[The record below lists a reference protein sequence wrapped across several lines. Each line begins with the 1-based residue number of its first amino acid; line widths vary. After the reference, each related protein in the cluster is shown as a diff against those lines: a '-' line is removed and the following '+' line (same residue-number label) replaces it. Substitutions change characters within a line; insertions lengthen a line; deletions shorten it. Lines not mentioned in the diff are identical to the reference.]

1 MYRDVLYHIFE
12 GYSLFINEY
21 DFEECACINNS
32 ESDELSNISIYYIA
46 IFARENDIK
55 TVIISRFRWQTNT
68 PENKSIFEHRF
79 S

>member
-1 MYRDVLYHIFE
+1 MHRDVLYHIFE
-12 GYSLFINEY
+12 GYRLFINEY

-32 ESDELSNISIYYIA
+32 ESDI
-46 IFARENDIK
+46 ARENDIK